1 VTLCPA
7 GSVIKTTVRFRRQTK
22 DRSESV
28 RHLRRVV
35 VTGLG
40 AVTPLG
46 HCVSDF
52 WDGLIHNRRAIDRIT
67 RFDPTGLR
75 NEKGGEV
82 RDWSFVAPEF
92 GLAQAPDLATQFLL
106 CAAREAVTD
115 AQSTPPTP
123 DPARMGAV
131 LSTNFG
137 GSPSWE
143 EFVES
148 WLAGHP
154 CPESFEEFA
163 FDTALDHVFSCFGLA
178 GPGSVLSI
186 ACASGA
192 AAVGSAFDLIRYG
205 RADLMLCGGHDALAR
220 SPLAGLSVLRT
231 ISPNDILPFS
241 ANRSGT
247 LFGEGAAI
255 LVLES
260 LDHAAARGASAYC
273 EVMGSWQN
281 NNAYH
286 LTAPDPGGNG
296 MIRVLTEALA
306 DGGVDPAEVDYINAH
321 GTGTEYH
328 DPEETHAIKTVL
340 GAHAYDI
347 AVSSIKGAIGHLMGA
362 AGAAEAV
369 ATVKT
374 IQTGIAPPTMNDGVA
389 DPEMDLD
396 FVVNHSRP
404 HPTSCAATISAGVGG
419 SNACVVFR
427 ALEDPPEGLQ
437 VRGPH
442 ADPCAGGEAQ

>member
-1 VTLCPA
+1 M
-7 GSVIKTTVRFRRQTK
+7 
-22 DRSESV
+22 
-28 RHLRRVV
+28 
-35 VTGLG
+35 
-40 AVTPLG
+40 TPLG
-46 HCVSDF
+46 SCVSDF
-52 WDGLIHNRRAIDRIT
+52 WDGLIRNRRALGRIT

-75 NEKGGEV
+75 NEKAGEV
-82 RDWSFVAPEF
+82 RDWSFVPPEF
-92 GLAQAPDLATQFLL
+92 GLADAPDLATQFLL
-106 CAAREAVTD
+106 VAAREATCD
-115 AQSTPPTP
+115 AELTLPVP
-123 DPARMGAV
+123 DPTRAGAV

-137 GSPSWE
+137 GSSSWE
-143 EFVES
+143 AFVES
-148 WLAGHP
+148 WLAGQTN
-154 CPESFEEFA
+154 PEAFEEFA
-163 FDTALDHVFSCFGLA
+163 FDTALDHLFTCFGLA
-178 GPGSVLSI
+178 GPGSLLSI

-205 RADLMLCGGHDALAR
+205 RADVMLCGGHDALAR

-231 ISPNDILPFS
+231 ITPDDILPFS

-255 LVLES
+255 LVLEA
-260 LDHAAARGASAYC
+260 LEHAADRGAAAYC
-273 EVMGSWQN
+273 EVVGSWQN

-296 MIRVLTEALA
+296 MIRVLAEALA

-340 GAHAYDI
+340 GPHAYQI

-369 ATVKT
+369 ATVKAL
-374 IQTGIAPPTMNDGVA
+374 QTGIVPPTLNDGVA

-396 FVVNHSRP
+396 FVVNQSRH
-404 HPTSCAATISAGVGG
+404 HPTHCAATISAGVGG

-427 ALEDPPEGLQ
+427 ALRDTLEGLR
-437 VRGPH
+437 VRGSAP
-442 ADPCAGGEAQ
+442 DLCAGGEAQ

>member
-1 VTLCPA
+1 
-7 GSVIKTTVRFRRQTK
+7 
-22 DRSESV
+22 
-28 RHLRRVV
+28 
-35 VTGLG
+35 
-40 AVTPLG
+40 VTPLG
-46 HCVSDF
+46 HCVPEF
-52 WDGLIHNRRAIDRIT
+52 WDGLVANRRAIDRIT

-82 RDWSFVAPEF
+82 RDWTFIAPSF

-106 CAAREAVTD
+106 AAAREAVLD
-115 AQSTPPTP
+115 AGASLPALSPTR
-123 DPARMGAV
+123 AGAV

-143 EFVES
+143 GFVAS
-148 WLAGHP
+148 WLAGSP
-154 CPESFEEFA
+154 CADAFQEFT
-163 FDTALDHVFSCFGLA
+163 FDTALDYIFACFGLA

-205 RADLMLCGGHDALAR
+205 RADVMLCGGHDALAR
-220 SPLAGLSVLRT
+220 TPLAGLSVLRT

-260 LDHAAARGASAYC
+260 LDHAAARGAAAYC

-286 LTAPDPGGNG
+286 LTAPDPGGSG
-296 MIRVLTEALA
+296 MIRVLAEALA
-306 DGGVDPAEVDYINAH
+306 DGDIAPSEVDYINAH

-340 GAHAYDI
+340 GAHAHDI

-362 AGAAEAV
+362 AGAVEAV

-374 IQTGIAPPTMNDGVA
+374 IQTGIAPPTMNDGAA

-396 FVVNHSRP
+396 FVVNRSRP

-427 ALEDPPEGLQ
+427 ALHDAPAGLR
-437 VRGPH
+437 VRGAVPG
-442 ADPCAGGEAQ
+442 ACAGGDAQ